1 MGMEM
6 CYDLLFKVYMHA
18 FPLCGLGLAYA
29 SNQHLQEV
37 KKWIGVLSSFSTEL
51 ASNTD
56 MWRGVCRPHTLS
68 LSPSPSLHPHLP
80 PPLPPSLLLDSS

>member
-56 MWRGVCRPHTLS
+56 M
-68 LSPSPSLHPHLP
+68 
-80 PPLPPSLLLDSS
+80 